1 MKKKKKKEKEGREG
15 CLHGEKMREMKKKK
29 GEGRIG
35 RDENKGKE
43 KMEEEKKKKRRKKKK
58 WRGRVFWP
66 CEWDEGGIRWAKRE
80 NEKEKGYWIKTFF

>member
-1 MKKKKKKEKEGREG
+1 
-15 CLHGEKMREMKKKK
+15 
-29 GEGRIG
+29 
-35 RDENKGKE
+35 
-43 KMEEEKKKKRRKKKK
+43 MEEEKKKKRRKKKK